1 VTLIMGVL
9 NVTPDSF
16 SDGGRWSSLDA
27 AVEHA
32 VELVAQGA
40 DLVDVGGEST
50 RPGAPRVPVDEELGR
65 VLPVIRELTA
75 RGIRTSID
83 TMNAATARA
92 VVEAGTAW
100 INDVSGGQADP
111 EMIGAAAELGCG
123 FFLSHWRGHSAD
135 MNALAHYADA
145 AADVRDEL
153 KVQLDRALDAGIHGS
168 RLVVDPGLGFAKN
181 HEHNWRILARLD
193 LLEEL
198 GFPVLIGASRKRFLG
213 QLLPPDAPI
222 ADRDLPTAVIS
233 ALAAR
238 AGVWGVRVHDVAATR
253 VALDVVERWGA
264 AGADVSGRSDREPAA
279 RRAPAVDASSSAR
292 KMEL

>member
-1 VTLIMGVL
+1 MGVL

-16 SDGGRWSSLDA
+16 SDGGKWTSVEA

-32 VELVAQGA
+32 AALTADGA
-40 DLVDVGGEST
+40 DLIDVGGEST

-83 TMNAATARA
+83 TMNSATARA
-92 VVEAGTAW
+92 AIEAGASW

-111 EMIGAAAELGCG
+111 EMLGTAAELGCG
-123 FFLSHWRGHSAD
+123 YILSHWRGHSAN
-135 MNALAHYADA
+135 MNALASYADA
-145 AADVRDEL
+145 ATDVRDE
-153 KVQLDRALDAGIHGS
+153 VRAQVDRALDAGIHGS
-168 RLVVDPGLGFAKN
+168 RIVVDPGLGFAKN
-181 HEHNWRILARLD
+181 HEHNWRVLARLD

-213 QLLPPDAPI
+213 ALLPDDAPV

-238 AGVWGVRVHDVAATR
+238 DGVWGVRVHDAASTR
-253 VALDVVERWGA
+253 LALDVVEQWKA
-264 AGADVSGRSDREPAA
+264 FS
-279 RRAPAVDASSSAR
+279 
-292 KMEL
+292 

>member
-1 VTLIMGVL
+1 MTLVMGVL

-16 SDGGRWSSLDA
+16 SDGGRWTSVDA

-40 DLVDVGGEST
+40 DLIDVGGEST
-50 RPGAPRVPVDEELGR
+50 RPGAPRVPVGEELGR
-65 VLPVIRELTA
+65 VLPVVRELTA

-83 TMNAATARA
+83 TMNSATARA
-92 VVEAGTAW
+92 VIEAGASW

-111 EMIGAAAELGCG
+111 DMFDTVAELECG
-123 FFLSHWRGHSAD
+123 YMLSHWRGHSAN
-135 MNALAHYADA
+135 MNDLAVYADA

-153 KVQLDRALDAGIHGS
+153 KTQLDRALDAGVHGS

-198 GFPVLIGASRKRFLG
+198 GFPVLIGASRKRFIG
-213 QLLPPDAPI
+213 ALLPDGAPVE
-222 ADRDLPTAVIS
+222 ARDLPTAVIS

-238 AGVWGVRVHDVAATR
+238 AGVWGVRVHDVASTR
-253 VALDVVERWGA
+253 LALDVVDQWKAGER
-264 AGADVSGRSDREPAA
+264 
-279 RRAPAVDASSSAR
+279 
-292 KMEL
+292 